1 MMAIP
6 AKPGQWKMLKLA
18 NGTEIR
24 AELVGDELC
33 HYWLAADGKGYA
45 WSAAQS
51 CYVAIDKEAANK
63 EADQKRNAANKR
75 RMAKVTKAKANDLYT
90 G

>member
-1 MMAIP
+1 
-6 AKPGQWKMLKLA
+6 MLKLA

-33 HYWLAADGKGYA
+33 HYWLANDGKGYA
-45 WSAAQS
+45 WSAAQG
-51 CYVAIDKEAANK
+51 CYVAIDKDAANK
-63 EADQKRNAANKR
+63 Q

-90 G
+90 GEKKGLIILDNISGVP

>member
-45 WSAAQS
+45 WSAAQG
-51 CYVAIDKEAANK
+51 CYVA
-63 EADQKRNAANKR
+63 
-75 RMAKVTKAKANDLYT
+75 M
-90 G
+90 

>member
-1 MMAIP
+1 MKRLIFTLSTLMICSASMMAIP

-33 HYWLAADGKGYA
+33 PY
-45 WSAAQS
+45 
-51 CYVAIDKEAANK
+51 
-63 EADQKRNAANKR
+63 
-75 RMAKVTKAKANDLYT
+75 
-90 G
+90 

>member
-1 MMAIP
+1 MKRLIFTLSTLMICSASMMAIP

-33 HYWLAADGKGYA
+33 HYWLANDGKGYA
-45 WSAAQS
+45 WTKSAMLQTSDAWQ
-51 CYVAIDKEAANK
+51 
-63 EADQKRNAANKR
+63 R
-75 RMAKVTKAKANDLYT
+75 
-90 G
+90 